1 MVVAEEP
8 LLTGRVIFQYL
19 YDVGG
24 EIDLKRLPK
33 ERLNIIERPKQRGE
47 RILAPKYEEVGLSP
61 LEVALGSKRI
71 DRHRAVVEGK
81 IFPIGV
87 IGIYIS
93 IEFRKVTFDD
103 LIRLVGLNE
112 GQIRVGKREV
122 EFDDL
127 ALEHYRELRDLISKA
142 ITYPYTSLEQP
153 QIYTLV
159 LIADSEPRLGAQD
172 FLKHYRKQTAG
183 VLRYEPEWQSLSEKE
198 VEDALKPYLSYSD
211 DDIVIVDWYAALISG
226 AVEYMDDIVR
236 MIESAQL
243 QLLELKTYD
252 RLLDES
258 IARVYGSLRSIYTTG
273 WFGIA
278 WMSRQYRELTRITR
292 ELAELRI
299 EITDSVADLRNI
311 TKFTGEWYLGKVY
324 RLASERFRIPD
335 WMALVD
341 KKLSQLQEFYT
352 MAMDRVNTQ
361 RMHTLEVVIV
371 LILAAWILL
380 DVLSLVGF
388 L

>member
-1 MVVAEEP
+1 MPESP
-8 LLTGRVIFQYL
+8 LLSGRVIFQYL

-24 EIDLKRLPK
+24 DVDLNRVPK
-33 ERLNIIERPKQRGE
+33 EKLSLIERPKHRGE

-61 LEVALGSKRI
+61 LEVDLGARRI
-71 DRHRAVVEGK
+71 NRFRATIEGR

-103 LIRLVGLNE
+103 LIKLVGLNE
-112 GQIRVGKREV
+112 GKVRAEKREV
-122 EFDDL
+122 EFDNIP
-127 ALEHYRELRDLISKA
+127 LEIFRELRRCISDA
-142 ITYPYTSLEQP
+142 IVYPYPGLEQP

-172 FLKHYRKQTAG
+172 FLKRYQKQTAG
-183 VLRYEPEWQSLSEKE
+183 ILRSERDWRMLSQRE
-198 VEDALKPYLSYSD
+198 VEDATKPYLSYSD
-211 DDIVIVDWYAALISG
+211 EDVVIIDWYAALVSG
-226 AVEYMDDIVR
+226 AVDYMDDIVR

-252 RLLDES
+252 RLLDRKVEQ
-258 IARVYGSLRSIYTTG
+258 VFGSLRWVSATG
-273 WFGIA
+273 RFGLT
-278 WMSRQYRELTRITR
+278 WMSRPYRELTRITR
-292 ELAELRI
+292 ELAEFRM

-311 TKFTGEWYLGKVY
+311 TKFTGEWYLGKIY
-324 RLASERFRIPD
+324 RVASERFRIPD
-335 WMALVD
+335 WLALVD

-352 MAMDRVNTQ
+352 MAADRVNAQ
-361 RMHTLEVVIV
+361 RMHTLEFLIV
-371 LILAAWILL
+371 LILAVWILL
-380 DVLSLVGF
+380 DVLGMVGV